1 MATSRT
7 GVLAEDASTA
17 GGSLPRYF
25 TKPASVTH
33 FEHIQLESG
42 SEGVARIHWYSS
54 MGSEYSK
61 WWVNLLCQK
70 PTPRNKNLLANFRAG
85 FISLQATLINRL

>member
-17 GGSLPRYF
+17 GGSLTRYF

-33 FEHIQLESG
+33 SEHIQLESG
-42 SEGVARIHWYSS
+42 SEGVARIHWYAS

-61 WWVNLLCQK
+61 WWVNLCQK

-85 FISLQATLINRL
+85 FISLQAALINRL